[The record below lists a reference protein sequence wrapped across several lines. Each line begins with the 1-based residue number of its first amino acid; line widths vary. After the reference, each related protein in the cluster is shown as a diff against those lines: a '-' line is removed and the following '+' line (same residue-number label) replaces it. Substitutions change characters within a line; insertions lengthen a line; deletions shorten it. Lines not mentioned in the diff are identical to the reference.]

1 MRSVSGSLRAL
12 MKVFNN
18 FASILLDPI
27 TLLFLSNFISCF
39 SSLVTGFMDKVV
51 LIGLFKFLDS
61 LEKYVFL
68 EDFCFYCFSNITNV
82 LV

>member
-18 FASILLDPI
+18 FAGILLDPI

-39 SSLVTGFMDKVV
+39 SSLVTKFMDKVV
-51 LIGLFKFLDS
+51 LIGFFKFLDS
-61 LEKYVFL
+61 LEKL